1 MNAIYKFVLGMIG
14 KRSGVVT
21 TLPSKKQVEFQAN
34 MLAEKFMQNGIDPNA
49 LKSPEQVK
57 NVLANIDQANM
68 RVIPADSSEGR
79 GITKALGIGKKADV
93 MDMEGNKIPEG
104 SKIMG
109 GKAVPGT
116 SDREKV
122 RNEMKKKYGFTDE
135 RLDEIENTQF
145 DEKIGDDLLR
155 EDDER
160 IIKERLEKQNKD
172 SVQRFKNKMD
182 DPEEKADGGRIGLLA
197 GSVPKVLKLLKNKKR
212 VQQAV
217 DDIFPTGD
225 YEYDAQMEADALVEN
240 NPKTVGGKLYEDLD
254 MDTQTEVYGDRHQPM
269 TKKKAKKQK

>member
-1 MNAIYKFVLGMIG
+1 
-14 KRSGVVT
+14 
-21 TLPSKKQVEFQAN
+21 
-34 MLAEKFMQNGIDPNA
+34 
-49 LKSPEQVK
+49 
-57 NVLANIDQANM
+57 
-68 RVIPADSSEGR
+68 
-79 GITKALGIGKKADV
+79 
-93 MDMEGNKIPEG
+93 
-104 SKIMG
+104 MG

-182 DPEEKADGGRIGLLA
+182 DPEEVADGGRIGLLA

-225 YEYDAQMEADALVEN
+225 YKYDAQMAADALVEN